1 MQKKHKTVN
10 AMRKMKDSG
19 ILWIGEIP
27 EDWKLLKLK
36 DSVDFEKGKNAAIF
50 TQEYIGKNIGEYPVY
65 SGQTQNDG
73 VMGFVDTYDYDEDLC
88 LFVTTV
94 GAKAMSIKKL
104 KGKFSL
110 SQNCLIMKRKNDSN
124 IDFLLYSLNALFD
137 FERKMI
143 PAYMQ
148 PSLRIEDLKKYVVYV
163 PEKIQQQKI
172 ADFLDKKCA
181 EIDKLIELQE
191 NMIEKLKEY
200 KQSVITQAVTKG
212 LDPDVPMKNSG
223 IEWIGKIPEG
233 WTVVRIKNLPN
244 YSCPNAFIDGDWI
257 ESTDISDEGIRYI
270 TTGNIGDGIFKRQ
283 GDGYISDETFQRL
296 NCKYAYP
303 GDIVFS
309 RLNAPYGRSC
319 ILPNDE
325 DKYVVAVDIVILR
338 TSYNKKYIC
347 YYTQCQHYQHDV
359 EDFSRGT
366 AMKRISRNNLGLV
379 KILLPPLEEQRQI
392 ADYLDKKCAE
402 IDDLIELKEQKIEK
416 LKEYKKSLIYEYVT
430 GKKEV
435 C

>member
-1 MQKKHKTVN
+1 
-10 AMRKMKDSG
+10 MRKMKDSG

-50 TQEYIGKNIGEYPVY
+50 TQEYIGKNSGEYPVY

-73 VMGFVDTYDYDEDLC
+73 VMGFVDTYDYDEDSC

-104 KGKFSL
+104 SGKFSL

-163 PEKIQQQKI
+163 PEKVQQQKI
-172 ADFLDKKCA
+172 ADFLDKKCT

-191 NMIEKLKEY
+191 SMIEKLKEY

-212 LDPDVPMKNSG
+212 LDPDVPMKDSG

-233 WTVVRIKNLPN
+233 WEVVRIKNLPD

-379 KILLPPLEEQRQI
+379 KILLPPLEEQHQI

-402 IDDLIELKEQKIEK
+402 IDDLIKLKEQKIEK

-435 C
+435 V

>member
-1 MQKKHKTVN
+1 
-10 AMRKMKDSG
+10 MKDSG
-19 ILWIGEIP
+19 IAWIGEIP

-124 IDFLLYSLNALFD
+124 IDFLLYSVNALFD

-163 PEKIQQQKI
+163 PEKVQQQKI

-191 NMIEKLKEY
+191 SMIEKLKEY

-212 LDPDVPMKNSG
+212 LDPDVPMKDSG

-233 WTVVRIKNLPN
+233 WTVVRIKNLPD

-257 ESTDISDEGIRYI
+257 EGTDISDEGIRYI

-379 KILLPPLEEQRQI
+379 KILLPPLEEQHQI
-392 ADYLDKKCAE
+392 ADYLDKKCVE
-402 IDDLIELKEQKIEK
+402 IDDLIKLKEQKIEK

-435 C
+435 V

>member
-1 MQKKHKTVN
+1 
-10 AMRKMKDSG
+10 MRKMKDSG
-19 ILWIGEIP
+19 IAWIGEIP

-163 PEKIQQQKI
+163 PEKVQQQKI

-191 NMIEKLKEY
+191 SMINKLKEY

-212 LDPDVPMKNSG
+212 LDPDVPLKDSG

-233 WTVVRIKNLPN
+233 WTVVRIKNLPD

-283 GDGYISDETFQRL
+283 GDGYILDETFQRL

-303 GDIVFS
+303 EDIVFS

-379 KILLPPLEEQRQI
+379 KILLPPLEEQHQI

-402 IDDLIELKEQKIEK
+402 IDDLIKLKEQKIEK

>member
-19 ILWIGEIP
+19 IAWIGEIP

-163 PEKIQQQKI
+163 PEKVQQQKI

-191 NMIEKLKEY
+191 SMINKLKEY

-212 LDPDVPMKNSG
+212 LDPDVPLKDSG

-233 WTVVRIKNLPN
+233 WTVVRIKNLPD

-283 GDGYISDETFQRL
+283 GDGYILDETFQRL

-303 GDIVFS
+303 EDIVFS

-379 KILLPPLEEQRQI
+379 KILLPPLEEQHQI

-402 IDDLIELKEQKIEK
+402 IDDLIKLKEQKIEK